1 MLIRVW
7 IRTGCATR
15 SCFET
20 FLSALCHEFCH
31 RLDFRKY
38 GFPDSWHTRGF
49 YERAAA
55 LCTPMRGDAAQA
67 VILGWQRRAGAGAL
81 IGRERGADSRSRL
94 RGGRRAGAYVISL
107 ISVSGCG
114 TAGATGATCDFSS
127 GGAAGALCSFFSL
140 GVAAGFGRATLRFLV
155 FAVFLLA
162 VLNFRVVVAFLP
174 AALRFL
180 G

>member
-1 MLIRVW
+1 M
-7 IRTGCATR
+7 
-15 SCFET
+15 
-20 FLSALCHEFCH
+20 
-31 RLDFRKY
+31 

-94 RGGRRAGAYVISL
+94 RGGRRAGAYVISRT
-107 ISVSGCG
+107 SVSGSV
-114 TAGATGATCDFSS
+114 TGVFACDVSS
-127 GGAAGALCSFFSL
+127 GGAADALCSFFSL

-162 VLNFRVVVAFLP
+162 ALNFRVVVAFLP